1 MNVELLIS
9 TMNQVDFSLI
19 EKMNIQSDAIIINQ
33 HNHVSYMETKINNF
47 KVRMFTYDERGIGK
61 SRNSAILRSTADI
74 CIFVDD
80 DECMVDNYVELVLG
94 AFAKVEKA
102 DAIIFNLTNL
112 DHTRDK
118 KKIQK
123 VQKIGFLNYMRY
135 GAPNIAIRR
144 ASINCKNIF
153 FSLEFGG
160 GAKYS
165 HGEDTIFLN
174 DCIKNKLKIYGYPEV
189 IGILSENKSTWFTG
203 YDAKYF
209 VDHGEL
215 FRMISGKFSCLLS
228 LQLVLRRGKR
238 MCSDIGRV
246 RAFQLMTRRH

>member
-33 HNHVSYMETKINNF
+33 HNHVSYTEMKI
-47 KVRMFTYDERGIGK
+47 KDYKIRMFTYDERGIGK

-80 DECMVDNYVELVLG
+80 DERMVDNYVEIVLE
-94 AFAKVEKA
+94 AFTRLNNA

-112 DHTRDK
+112 DYTRDK

-123 VQKIGFLNYMRY
+123 IHKIGFSNYMRY
-135 GAPNIAIRR
+135 GAPNIGIKR
-144 ASINCKNIF
+144 ASINNKNIF

-165 HGEDTIFLN
+165 HGEDTIFLH
-174 DCIKNKLKIYGYPEV
+174 DSIKNKLKIYAYPAI
-189 IGILSENKSTWFTG
+189 IGILEENKSTWFTG
-203 YDAKYF
+203 YNEKYF

-215 FRMISGKFSCLLS
+215 FRRLAGRFSYFLS
-228 LQLVLRRGKR
+228 LQLVLRRGQR
-238 MCSDIGRV
+238 MCRDISRV
-246 RAFQLMTRRH
+246 RAFLLMVRRH